1 MPNAAARCPRREA
14 LSTRFTTMSV
24 EELRAHKKSMMAEH
38 GVTELL
44 FQLGLADPVAK
55 RKMVSLL
62 VEAIVDL

>member
-1 MPNAAARCPRREA
+1 MPPVDA

-24 EELRAHKKSMMAEH
+24 EELRAHMKSMMAEN